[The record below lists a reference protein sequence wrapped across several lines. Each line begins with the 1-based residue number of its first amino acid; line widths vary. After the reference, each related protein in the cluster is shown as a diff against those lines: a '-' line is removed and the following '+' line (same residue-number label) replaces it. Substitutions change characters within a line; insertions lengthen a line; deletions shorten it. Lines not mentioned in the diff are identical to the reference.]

1 MRCTC
6 TGPTITD
13 ILYVTQP
20 RIIHIESLDA
30 LRATAGAWDD
40 LWRRGAATLP
50 SLRAELLAQWVEQF
64 SRPEDF
70 SAIAVE
76 SEGRLAAALPLIR
89 SRKKGSD
96 PFCRNGPK
104 GASHK
109 RGLYPFVRAAAMPCN
124 EWVDSGDLLLDAD
137 DAADEALR
145 ALATGIRETDV
156 PLLWLD
162 AVTLDAA
169 RWRRFQQALLRGGMT
184 VAGHRR
190 WLVGRVE
197 IDHDWPAYKARWSRK
212 HRQKM
217 AQAARRRGDVRLD
230 VRSRLAPH
238 EVETAMRQCFEIED
252 RGWKGAAGTS
262 VLRTPGMAGFF
273 VRQAEQAARCG
284 QLEIVTLHCG
294 GRPAAFSYGLSAKG
308 VFHSIKTSYDPEYAE
323 YQPGQ
328 LLRYYLLERFFAD
341 PERKAMD
348 FLGPMTEA
356 HAAWQPERYA
366 VGRVAV
372 APRGLAG
379 RLAVLAYKHVWPLVR
394 RGTRRGVD

>member
-1 MRCTC
+1 M
-6 TGPTITD
+6 
-13 ILYVTQP
+13 TQP

-40 LWRRGAATLP
+40 LWRRGEATLP

-76 SEGRLAAALPLIR
+76 AEGRLAAALPLIR
-89 SRKKGSD
+89 VGWDKRSAVPPRIFRRWWGCASLD
-96 PFCRNGPK
+96 PPYF
-104 GASHK
+104 
-109 RGLYPFVRAAAMPCN
+109 PFSRAAAIPCN
-124 EWVDSGDLLLDAD
+124 EWSGSGDLLLEAD
-137 DAADEALR
+137 DAVDEALR
-145 ALATGIRETDV
+145 ALAVGIRETGV

-162 AVTLDAA
+162 EATLDAA
-169 RWRRFQQALLRGGMT
+169 RWRQFQQTLSRGGMT
-184 VAGHRR
+184 VAGCRR

-217 AQAARRRGDVRLD
+217 AQAARRLGERGNVRLD

-252 RGWKGAAGTS
+252 RGWKGEAGTS
-262 VLRTPGMAGFF
+262 VLRTPGMAGFY
-273 VRQAEQAARCG
+273 VRQAEQAARWG

-308 VFHSIKTSYDPEYAE
+308 VFHSIKVGYDPEYAE
-323 YQPGQ
+323 YHPGQ

-341 PERKAMD
+341 PERKALD
-348 FLGPMTEA
+348 FQGPMTEA

-379 RLAVLAYKHVWPLVR
+379 RLAVLAYKHVWPWVR
-394 RGTRRGVD
+394 RGTRGGVE

>member
-1 MRCTC
+1 M
-6 TGPTITD
+6 
-13 ILYVTQP
+13 TQP

-40 LWRRGAATLP
+40 LWRRGEATLP

-76 SEGRLAAALPLIR
+76 VEGRLAVALPLCRVGWVKQSAAPPGIFR
-89 SRKKGSD
+89 LT
-96 PFCRNGPK
+96 PFFR
-104 GASHK
+104 
-109 RGLYPFVRAAAMPCN
+109 RAAVMPCN
-124 EWVDSGDLLLDAD
+124 EWSGSGDLLLDD

-145 ALATGIRETDV
+145 ALAAGIRETGV

-162 AVTLDAA
+162 EATLDAV
-169 RWRRFQQALLRGGMT
+169 RWRRFQQALSRGGMT
-184 VAGHRR
+184 VAGCRR

-217 AQAARRRGDVRLD
+217 AQAARRLDERGDVRLD

-262 VLRTPGMAGFF
+262 VLRTPGMAGFY
-273 VRQAEQAARCG
+273 VRQAEQAARWN
-284 QLEIVTLHCG
+284 QLEIVTLHCD

-308 VFHSIKTSYDPEYAE
+308 VFHSIKVGYDPEYAE
-323 YQPGQ
+323 YHPGQ

-341 PERKAMD
+341 PERKALD
-348 FLGPMTEA
+348 FQGPMTEA

-379 RLAVLAYKHVWPLVR
+379 RLAVLAYKHVWPWVR
-394 RGTRRGVD
+394 RGTSE

>member
-1 MRCTC
+1 M
-6 TGPTITD
+6 
-13 ILYVTQP
+13 TQP

-40 LWRRGAATLP
+40 LWRRGEATLP

-70 SAIAVE
+70 IAIAVE
-76 SEGRLAAALPLIR
+76 VKGRLAAALPLIR
-89 SRKKGSD
+89 HGKIGI
-96 PFCRNGPK
+96 P
-104 GASHK
+104 
-109 RGLYPFVRAAAMPCN
+109 LIRAATIPCN
-124 EWVDSGDLLLDAD
+124 EWSGSGDLLLEADA
-137 DAADEALR
+137 AADEALR
-145 ALATGIRETDV
+145 ALAAGIRETGV

-162 AVTLDAA
+162 EAALDAA
-169 RWRRFQQALLRGGMT
+169 RWRRFQQALLRDGMT
-184 VAGHRR
+184 VAGCRR

-197 IDHDWPAYKARWSRK
+197 INHDWPAYKARWSRK

-217 AQAARRRGDVRLD
+217 AQAARRLDERGNVRLD

-252 RGWKGAAGTS
+252 RGWKGEAGTS
-262 VLRTPGMAGFF
+262 VLRTPGMAGFY
-273 VRQAEQAARCG
+273 VRQAEQAARWG
-284 QLEIVTLHCG
+284 QFEIVTLHCG

-308 VFHSIKTSYDPEYAE
+308 VFHSIKIGYDPEYAE
-323 YQPGQ
+323 YHPGQ

-341 PERKAMD
+341 PERKALD
-348 FLGPMTEA
+348 FQGPMTEA

-379 RLAVLAYKHVWPLVR
+379 RLAVLAYKHVWPRVR
-394 RGTRRGVD
+394 RGTRGGA

>member
-1 MRCTC
+1 M
-6 TGPTITD
+6 
-13 ILYVTQP
+13 TQP

-30 LRATAGAWDD
+30 LRSTAGAWDD
-40 LWRRGAATLP
+40 LWRRGEATLP

-76 SEGRLAAALPLIR
+76 AEGRLAVALPLIR
-89 SRKKGSD
+89 HGKKGTDSVY
-96 PFCRNGPK
+96 
-104 GASHK
+104 AHK
-109 RGLYPFVRAAAMPCN
+109 RGLTPFFRAAAMPCN
-124 EWVDSGDLLLDAD
+124 EWSDSGDLLLDAD
-137 DAADEALR
+137 DATDEALHV
-145 ALATGIRETDV
+145 LAAGIREIDV

-162 AVTLDAA
+162 EAPLDAT
-169 RWRRFQQALLRGGMT
+169 RWRRFQQAFRRGGMT

-230 VRSRLAPH
+230 VHSRLAPH

-262 VLRTPGMAGFF
+262 MLRTPGMADFY
-273 VRQAEQAARCG
+273 VRQAEQAARWG

-294 GRPAAFSYGLSAKG
+294 GRPVAFSYGLSAKG
-308 VFHSIKTSYDPEYAE
+308 VFHSIKTGYDPQYAE

-341 PERKAMD
+341 PERKALD
-348 FLGPMTEA
+348 FQGPMTEA
-356 HAAWQPERYA
+356 HAVWQPVRYA

-379 RLAVLAYKHVWPLVR
+379 RLTVLAYKHLWPWVR
-394 RGTRRGVD
+394 RGTKGGAD